1 VTVDPT
7 VRPPLDLHI
16 TVHEGGPHNF
26 VLVHGSMDRE
36 GGFARLVKFLR
47 PHGRVTTYDRRGYG
61 RSLSATG
68 ARDLAAH
75 IDDLGAIIGDRPSI
89 VIGHSLGGSI
99 ALGFATRVPH
109 LVTGLVV
116 YESPMSWEP
125 WWSRDTGGAAAA
137 RAATPEDAAEAFL
150 RRFVGD
156 ERWERLPQRTKDARR
171 AEGGALRDE
180 TMSLRSG
187 CPWGDRRLAC
197 PIVSGAGDRSRDD
210 FRRSAEVVSSL
221 SDDGRQVTLLNAH
234 HNAHSADPQQFYE
247 KLVKPIIDR
256 IETGSWSG

>member
-1 VTVDPT
+1 
-7 VRPPLDLHI
+7 
-16 TVHEGGPHNF
+16 
-26 VLVHGSMDRE
+26 MDRE

-99 ALGFATRVPH
+99 ALGLATRVPH

-125 WWSRDTGGAAAA
+125 WWSRDTGG
-137 RAATPEDAAEAFL
+137 
-150 RRFVGD
+150 
-156 ERWERLPQRTKDARR
+156 
-171 AEGGALRDE
+171 
-180 TMSLRSG
+180 
-187 CPWGDRRLAC
+187 
-197 PIVSGAGDRSRDD
+197 
-210 FRRSAEVVSSL
+210 
-221 SDDGRQVTLLNAH
+221 
-234 HNAHSADPQQFYE
+234 
-247 KLVKPIIDR
+247 
-256 IETGSWSG
+256 

>member
-1 VTVDPT
+1 
-7 VRPPLDLHI
+7 
-16 TVHEGGPHNF
+16 
-26 VLVHGSMDRE
+26 MDRE

-47 PHGRVTTYDRRGYG
+47 PHGRVITYDRRGYG
-61 RSLSATG
+61 RSVEAPGVRDMATHIE
-68 ARDLAAH
+68 DLRRI
-75 IDDLGAIIGDRPSI
+75 IDDRPSI

-99 ALGFATRVPH
+99 ALGLAAREPE

-125 WWSRDTGGAAAA
+125 WWSRDTGGAAAV

-156 ERWERLPQRTKDARR
+156 ERWERLPHHTKDARR
-171 AEGGALRDE
+171 AEGGALQDE

-197 PIVSGAGDRSRDD
+197 PILSGAGDRSRDD
-210 FRRSAEVVSSL
+210 FRRSAQVVSSL
-221 SDDGRQVTLLNAH
+221 SDDG
-234 HNAHSADPQQFYE
+234 
-247 KLVKPIIDR
+247 DR
-256 IETGSWSG
+256 